1 MKASII
7 IPVYNKEKYVEKCL
21 RSALNQTFDDF
32 EVIAVDDESTDQSG
46 AICDRLA
53 QEDTRLRVFHITNR
67 RVTGARLY
75 GVQQAQGDYVM
86 FLDSDDELLPNALS
100 ATYPVIVR
108 EQADEVF
115 GTYRDQHGKYYVSP
129 HEGLVSNTDGLIMEI
144 CNRTARFSFA
154 WAVLYRKEILKGC
167 LKQEMG
173 HMYAEDKLMQMKV
186 LMKQP
191 KAYFI
196 RDCIYLYNADIPN
209 SWKSFN
215 LAKDIEFE
223 EELQRV
229 FQPRWDKLQSAY
241 TMHRIK
247 MYERYLENRDFVSCK
262 HYQDLRHVKDAS
274 LSLPSRITIALP
286 PQISWLLVWGYRK
299 YRRLTHKS

>member
-154 WAVLYRKEILKGC
+154 WAVLYRK
-167 LKQEMG
+167 
-173 HMYAEDKLMQMKV
+173 
-186 LMKQP
+186 
-191 KAYFI
+191 
-196 RDCIYLYNADIPN
+196 
-209 SWKSFN
+209 
-215 LAKDIEFE
+215 
-223 EELQRV
+223 
-229 FQPRWDKLQSAY
+229 
-241 TMHRIK
+241 
-247 MYERYLENRDFVSCK
+247 
-262 HYQDLRHVKDAS
+262 
-274 LSLPSRITIALP
+274 
-286 PQISWLLVWGYRK
+286 
-299 YRRLTHKS
+299 

>member
-7 IPVYNKEKYVEKCL
+7 IPVYNKEHYVEKCL

-32 EVIAVDDESTDQSG
+32 EVIVVDDESTDQSG
-46 AICDRLA
+46 TICDCLA
-53 QEDTRLRVFHITNR
+53 QEDSRLRVFHIKNKR
-67 RVTGARLY
+67 FTGARLY
-75 GVQQAQGDYVM
+75 GVEQAKGDYVM

-100 ATYPVIVR
+100 ATWPVIVR
-108 EQADEVF
+108 EHADEVF
-115 GTYRDQHGKYYVSP
+115 GTYRDQHGRWYVSP
-129 HEGLVSNTDGLIMEI
+129 HEGLVSDTDGLIMEV
-144 CNRTARFSFA
+144 CNRTARFPFA
-154 WAVLYRKEILKGC
+154 WAVLYRKEILEGC

-196 RDCIYLYNADIPN
+196 HDCIYLYNADIPN

-223 EELQRV
+223 EELKRV
-229 FQPRWDKLQSAY
+229 FLPRWDKLQSAY
-241 TMHRIK
+241 IMHRIK
-247 MYERYLENRDFVSCK
+247 MYERYLENRDFASCK
-262 HYQDLRHVKDAS
+262 HYQDLRHVNASS
-274 LSLPSRITIALP
+274 LSLNSRIVMALP
-286 PQISWLLVWGYRK
+286 PRLSSLLVIIYRK
-299 YRRLTHKS
+299 LKSMKH

>member
-1 MKASII
+1 MKASIV
-7 IPVYNKEKYVEKCL
+7 IPVYNKEQYVEKCL

-53 QEDTRLRVFHITNR
+53 QEDSRLRVFHITNR

-75 GVQQAQGDYVM
+75 GVEQAKGDYVM

-100 ATYPVIVR
+100 ATWPVIVR

-115 GTYRDQHGKYYVSP
+115 GTYRDQHGKHYISP

-144 CNRTARFSFA
+144 CNRTAHFPFA
-154 WAVLYRKEILKGC
+154 WAVLYRKEILEGC

-196 RDCIYLYNADIPN
+196 SDCIYLYNADIPN
-209 SWKSFN
+209 SWKSFT

-223 EELQRV
+223 EELKRV
-229 FQPRWDKLQSAY
+229 FQPRWDKLQTAY

-247 MYERYLENRDFVSCK
+247 MYERYLESRDFAACS
-262 HYQDLRHVKDAS
+262 HYQDLRHISDPT
-274 LSLPSRITIALP
+274 LSLNSRIVMALP
-286 PQISWLLVWGYRK
+286 PRLSSLLVIAYRK
-299 YRRLTHKS
+299 LKSMKH